1 MAQQSALAGRV
12 CALDSVEDLLN
23 LNPIHG
29 VGVALDL
36 SLADACAV
44 AQVSGLVGW

>member
-12 CALDSVEDLLN
+12 CALDPAEDLSN

-29 VGVALDL
+29 VGTAPDL

-44 AQVSGLVGW
+44 AQVRR